1 MPAERCSSERPLPEY
16 PVAALTDV
24 ERPVEDYP
32 VAGHDADGPQ
42 DAAAADP
49 QVANPTDG
57 AVRYGAERPE
67 AAALASEQQVSEQ

>member
-1 MPAERCSSERPLPEY
+1 MPEY
-16 PVAALTDV
+16 PVAALPDV
-24 ERPVEDYP
+24 EHPVEDYP

-57 AVRYGAERPE
+57 AVRYGAEQHE

>member
-1 MPAERCSSERPLPEY
+1 MPGC
-16 PVAALTDV
+16 PVAALPDV
-24 ERPVEDYP
+24 ERPVEDCPVEDCP
-32 VAGHDADGPQ
+32 VAGHDADDPQ

-57 AVRYGAERPE
+57 AVRYGAEQHE